1 METSKTLKVMDSQ
14 GLRDLYME
22 LDSEMKIKF
31 PDNKKKGI
39 HIKEF
44 LADLDVKR
52 FYIQTDD
59 EQIRDC
65 LKGTF
70 VICSSGVTMVTAKT
84 Q

>member
-1 METSKTLKVMDSQ
+1 METSRTLKVMDCQ

-22 LDSEMKIKF
+22 LNDKMEIVF
-31 PDNKKKGI
+31 PDNKQKGI

-44 LADLDVKR
+44 LSNLDVKR
-52 FYIQTDD
+52 FYVQTDD

-65 LKGTF
+65 LKGSIM
-70 VICSSGVTMVTAKT
+70 ICSSGVTMVTTRT